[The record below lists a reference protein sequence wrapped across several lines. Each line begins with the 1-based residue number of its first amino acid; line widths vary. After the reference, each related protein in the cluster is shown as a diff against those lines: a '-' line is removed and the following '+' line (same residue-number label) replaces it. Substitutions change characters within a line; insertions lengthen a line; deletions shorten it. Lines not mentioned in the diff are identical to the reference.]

1 MKNIIKTV
9 IVMLTSISLF
19 TSANAGELT
28 VSGTAKAT
36 YNITSGYAN
45 TGKALGVANEFD
57 LGANGELDNGY
68 TWKYQIQMDPGNS
81 TNVSSSSEVE
91 NDDSQLTLTTP
102 YGTVGVFI
110 SEGGLDLEDG
120 ASQSVYGR
128 PTDLGDPS
136 ATTDAYDI
144 DGTNNLQYHT
154 PKDLL
159 PFGIAVKVGYAPNA
173 PDANNSANG
182 SGVVNT
188 RATTNKG
195 LTAHGMQVK
204 AEPIDGLVVGASF
217 VETMDS
223 ATELTRRGDN
233 NSYAAMITYAIGSF
247 ELGASR
253 SHFDPFI
260 NSVATPTTT
269 AKYYEQGNYSV
280 AFAVNDNLSLSYEL
294 EESEKTFLAD
304 AQATVEQ
311 TSTALQAA
319 YTMGGMTVALSLGD
333 YENVGYTTSNDA
345 KQTLIAVSMA
355 F

>member
-1 MKNIIKTV
+1 MKNVIKLTLV
-9 IVMLTSISLF
+9 LLTSLSIGF
-19 TSANAGELT
+19 SANAGVLEVT
-28 VSGTAKAT
+28 GTAKAT
-36 YNITSGYAN
+36 YNITSSDGGDI
-45 TGKALGVANEFD
+45 GKNLGKGLGITNELNFK
-57 LGANGELDNGY
+57 GSGELDNGM
-68 TWKYQIQMDPGNS
+68 TWAYSMELDPSGSATPQDDTQM
-81 TNVSSSSEVE
+81 
-91 NDDSQLTLTTP
+91 TLTTS